1 MDVIDDTGQVRVSFD
16 AGEFSGVAIGS
27 AWQRSISSVDELGQ
41 VVATTYRSALRPG
54 RTPTFAAVSTESVEA
69 DPKGAFWAAAE
80 RLRKAQEKPPVAEV
94 GEPSIMEVAVPNCRA
109 EHVDGLPVRFIFEPS
124 WAENASAVQLSQAA
138 TRAGTEIWQ
147 AAVENGLELKE
158 ASDDH

>member
-41 VVATTYRSALRPG
+41 VIATTYRTALRPG
-54 RTPTFAAVSTESVEA
+54 RTPTLVVEPSESVAA
-69 DPKGAFWAAAE
+69 DPKGTFWAAAE
-80 RLRKAQEKPPVAEV
+80 RLRKAQERPPVAEV
-94 GEPSIMEVAVPNCRA
+94 GEPSILEVAVPNCRA